1 MSLRQDDDAD
11 RKGEKVT
18 ENDLYLEL
26 IATRLAE
33 AEAQRVALTQ
43 AIDDIRADRSLN
55 FTDDEHDPE
64 GSTVSLDQA
73 REAAL
78 LAQTERTVA
87 ELKSAQVRLAD
98 GTYGI
103 CESCN
108 KAIPTQRML
117 ARPEARRCVPCS
129 SVRRRP

>member
-1 MSLRQDDDAD
+1 MPDTQRSYAD
-11 RKGEKVT
+11 
-18 ENDLYLEL
+18 L
-26 IATRLAE
+26 IETRLAE
-33 AEAQRVALTQ
+33 AEAQCAALSQ
-43 AIDDIRADRSLN
+43 VIDDIREARSLT

-78 LAQTERTVA
+78 LTLTERTVA
-87 ELKSAQVRLAD
+87 ELKSAQQRLTE

-103 CESCN
+103 CEICN
-108 KAIPTQRML
+108 HDIPTSRML

-129 SVRRRP
+129 AVRRKH

>member
-1 MSLRQDDDAD
+1 MASPRE
-11 RKGEKVT
+11 GVT
-18 ENDLYLEL
+18 RTETDPYAGL

-33 AEAQRVALTQ
+33 AEAQRAALTQ
-43 AIDDIRADRSLN
+43 AVEDIRMDRSLN

-78 LAQTERTVA
+78 LALTERTVA
-87 ELKSAQVRLAD
+87 ELKSAQVRLVE

-103 CESCN
+103 CETCN
-108 KAIPTQRML
+108 NAIPTQRLL

>member
-1 MSLRQDDDAD
+1 MPDTEWSYAD
-11 RKGEKVT
+11 
-18 ENDLYLEL
+18 L
-26 IATRLAE
+26 IETRLAE

-43 AIDDIRADRSLN
+43 AIEDIRVSRRLT

-78 LAQTERTVA
+78 LTMTERTVA
-87 ELKSAQVRLAD
+87 ELTSAQQRLVG

-103 CESCN
+103 CEICN
-108 KAIPTQRML
+108 LAIPPERML
-117 ARPEARRCVPCS
+117 ARPEARQCVPCS
-129 SVRRRP
+129 AVRRRYWGLARRAASTVSP